1 VNALV
6 CAWHNLAFTFR
17 LSEGENTMSNTQNL
31 KGKKIAI
38 LATNGFEQSELIQ
51 PRDKFIEQGAEVDV
65 LSIDDQSTIKA
76 WDEDNWGKEINVDKQ
91 VTSVNPEDY
100 DALVLPGG
108 QINPDVLRTNEDAV
122 AFIKSANSAA
132 SIKAIGAICH
142 GPWLLVESGL
152 AKGATLTSF
161 PSIQTDLKNAGATW
175 VDEEVVTHSKLVT
188 SRNPDDIPAFVNKIS
203 EMIAQ

>member
-1 VNALV
+1 
-6 CAWHNLAFTFR
+6 
-17 LSEGENTMSNTQNL
+17 MSNTPNL

-38 LATNGFEQSELIQ
+38 LATSGFEQSELIQ
-51 PRDKFIEQGAEVDV
+51 PRDMFIEQGADVDV
-65 LSIDDQSTIKA
+65 LSIDDQTTIKA
-76 WDEDNWGKEINVDKQ
+76 WDEDKQ
-91 VTSVNPEDY
+91 VTSVNPQDY

-122 AFIKSANSAA
+122 AFIKNANSAA

-175 VDEEVVTHSKLVT
+175 VDEEVVTHAKLVT